1 MHLLILIIFEKN
13 CYETFIGKVDF
24 SKRNMLLIHDLSG
37 SVVYEI
43 TREMS
48 KSGSK
53 YIFDIKVTQSG
64 FDAIQYWCIAYD
76 VPKSME
82 EDDVVVE
89 ISYEKSDQLINKT
102 K

>member
-1 MHLLILIIFEKN
+1 
-13 CYETFIGKVDF
+13 
-24 SKRNMLLIHDLSG
+24 MLLIHDLSG

-89 ISYEKSDQLINKT
+89 ISYENPIY
-102 K
+102 